1 MRSTKGFE
9 EERKRGQIG
18 LFPVR
23 LDETVMK
30 TDEAWAAKLRAR
42 LIGAFR
48 AGKITMSIGQS
59 FGYPTIPP
67 RSHNGDCANGSW
79 GQRCK
84 SRL

>member
-18 LFPVR
+18 VGPVR

-42 LIGAFR
+42 LSGDFR
-48 AGKITMSIGQS
+48 
-59 FGYPTIPP
+59 
-67 RSHNGDCANGSW
+67 SW
-79 GQRCK
+79 KDHDVYRLPNNRMPHHGIVDDPVGWQH
-84 SRL
+84 SRIMTRRTSC